1 MKKYLIN
8 PTLITILFISAYY
21 LGAGEV
27 VPGGLHQLFP
37 GLILFFY
44 VQSFAVAWLFFEA
57 EKADWKTPIYAL
69 GAITF
74 RLLTAMF
81 FLVILFV
88 AKPDGLKLLLIQFI
102 SLYLVYL
109 IFELF
114 ALLPNLRRN

>member
-1 MKKYLIN
+1 MIKYLIN
-8 PTLITILFISAYY
+8 PTLITVLLAAGYFI
-21 LGAGEV
+21 GAGKWI
-27 VPGGLHQLFP
+27 PGGLHPLFP
-37 GLILFFY
+37 WLILFFY
-44 VQSFAVAWLFFEA
+44 LQSFAVAWLFSEA
-57 EKADWKTPIYAL
+57 EKTRWQSPLYAL

-88 AKPDGLKLLLIQFI
+88 SKPEQIKSLMIQFI
-102 SLYLVYL
+102 TLYLAYL